1 MNSIFLR
8 HGTYIEGTLTWET
21 PQEFKPPIMRKLYIA
36 ERISG
41 DDLRSINYAHLRS
54 KRTSSYEVVISAND
68 LANTTKFDY
77 LVACQFA
84 EAVQYSLV
92 NTDWATNGVT
102 ITFEASGIIGF
113 EYIENHKG
121 MPRLKINL
129 IQKNPD

>member
-8 HGTYIEGTLTWET
+8 HGTYIAGTLTWAT
-21 PQEFKPPIMRKLYIA
+21 PQEFKPPVMRKLYIA
-36 ERISG
+36 ERISS
-41 DDLRSINYAHLRS
+41 DDLRSINYAHLKS
-54 KRTSSYEVVISAND
+54 KRTKSYEVVISAND
-68 LANTTKFDY
+68 LANTTTLAY
-77 LVACQFA
+77 LISCQYA

-92 NTDWATNGVT
+92 NSDWATNGVT

-129 IQKNPD
+129 IQKYPD